1 MISTEKDG
9 WHNKEISIGG
19 KSFTVEKSTEFNNKT
34 KSEKLILAEELTP
47 LTGKGFLRN
56 DLMSE
61 ELQQDVANHVVESQR
76 LTIVRNNEKKP
87 VAFIASEVANI
98 DGQVV
103 YHLGGII
110 IDPSLQGSGLAKT
123 MLTDELLET
132 GADILILRTQSK
144 KMLGLASKFA
154 TLDAELTLHF
164 AKIIYPENLDGY
176 INKGVYRN
184 GHSLYEDESA
194 FAKDAI
200 EEIDW
205 RAGDSLVVCGW
216 VIIPQTY

>member
-1 MISTEKDG
+1 MTSTEKSG
-9 WHNKEISIGG
+9 WQGKEISISG
-19 KSFTVEKSTEFNNKT
+19 KSFTIEKSTEFKNKT

-47 LTGKGFLRN
+47 LTGIGFLRN

-61 ELQQDVANHVVESQR
+61 ELQEDVANHVVESQR
-76 LTIVRNNEKKP
+76 LTVVRNNEKRP

-98 DGQVV
+98 DGQTV

-123 MLTDELLET
+123 MLIDELLET
-132 GADILILRTQSK
+132 KADILILRTQSK
-144 KMLGLASKFA
+144 KMLGLASKLS
-154 TLDAELTLHF
+154 TLDADLTLHF

-176 INKGVYRN
+176 INRGVYRN
-184 GHSLYEDESA
+184 GHSLYENETE

-200 EEIDW
+200 EEINW
-205 RAGDSLVVCGW
+205 RSGDSLIVCGW